1 MLAAPLVGDLE
12 MQAQAGG
19 DVLAVGSVGSAWTR
33 RRFPCAS
40 SQARSTPISVREFT
54 GKIHPLAVD
63 VNRSGLDQ
71 DVSDLKAKVQT
82 ATGVTPDAQCL
93 IIEGGDGKPLDDD
106 TKKLRACVGLKSG
119 ALVHLTMQD
128 EEKGRA
134 RREEHKVARE
144 AKEAKWLAK
153 VRVGSIVGVV
163 DDDDQV
169 GVVAQMPTTST
180 SFARCRWEDGTESSH
195 RLERLRP
202 PSVQEK
208 AEAAPWV
215 AAETWRRQRQKAK
228 HMMKLTLG
236 FAVCGPCRSSGNA
249 GVLLRPGA
257 ARGRK
262 GPRGGDLCCS
272 VPPASVWFSVVVFKD
287 NWGHRRLDDKLN
299 ENH

>member
-19 DVLAVGSVGSAWTR
+19 DVLAVGSVGSAW
-33 RRFPCAS
+33 
-40 SQARSTPISVREFT
+40 TPISVREFT

-208 AEAAPWV
+208 AEAASWV

-236 FAVCGPCRSSGNA
+236 FAVLVVLPATLVFYFGP
-249 GVLLRPGA
+249 VLLEVA
-257 ARGRK
+257 KDHVVAI
-262 GPRGGDLCCS
+262 C
-272 VPPASVWFSVVVFKD
+272 VVVFLLLVCGLGLWCLKKIGD
-287 NWGHRRLDDKLN
+287 GLGSLFTPVLGIEASDFSGLFPVR
-299 ENH
+299 